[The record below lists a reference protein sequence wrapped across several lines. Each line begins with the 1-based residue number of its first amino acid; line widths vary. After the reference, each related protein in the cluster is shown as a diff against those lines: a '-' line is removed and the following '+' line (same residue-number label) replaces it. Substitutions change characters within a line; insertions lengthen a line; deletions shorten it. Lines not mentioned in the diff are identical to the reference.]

1 MSTLEKEIE
10 AKVTAHAKATGWV
23 AYKWVSPGKA
33 GVPDRIY
40 FIHGHALCIE
50 FKALG
55 KKATALQEK
64 RHRELRK
71 QGIVCDVI
79 DNVTEGKHLLD
90 TMAAKWDL
98 NWT

>member
-10 AKVTAHAKATGWV
+10 AKVTAHAKATGW
-23 AYKWVSPGKA
+23 AGYKWVSPGQA

-40 FIHGHALCIE
+40 FIHGHCLCIE

-64 RHRELRK
+64 RMRDLRLH
-71 QGIVCDVI
+71 GIDCAVI
-79 DNVTEGKHLLD
+79 DNVTEGTYLLD
-90 TMAAKWDL
+90 MMAKKWDL
-98 NWT
+98 N